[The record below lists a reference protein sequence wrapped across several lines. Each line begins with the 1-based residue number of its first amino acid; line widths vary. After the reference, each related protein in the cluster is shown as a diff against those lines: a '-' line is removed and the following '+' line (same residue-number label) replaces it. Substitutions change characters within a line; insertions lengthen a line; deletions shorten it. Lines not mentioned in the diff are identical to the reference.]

1 MVPLAR
7 DRYGAPARQVPEMS
21 CRPPTVQ
28 IACPPQPCRLEA
40 RSDFRGGTLRR
51 HFCLRSRPSRR
62 CNDCRPA
69 ATPRRTWALR
79 AQANRKSACD
89 LKQAALGY
97 ERCVRSSRSDDA
109 ARSQSGDHPVA
120 CRVEP
125 LAMAARQ
132 RNTCTGGRMKVE
144 CRKAAIVLTCR
155 RASCRARSQQRAWR
169 LDRREDPCGLP
180 KRCGAVNGG
189 SGHAD

>member
-144 CRKAAIVLTCR
+144 CRKAAIGSHLPAGKLPSKVSA
-155 RASCRARSQQRAWR
+155 ASLATGPPRGSLRSPQEVW
-169 LDRREDPCGLP
+169 RREWRQWSC
-180 KRCGAVNGG
+180 
-189 SGHAD
+189 